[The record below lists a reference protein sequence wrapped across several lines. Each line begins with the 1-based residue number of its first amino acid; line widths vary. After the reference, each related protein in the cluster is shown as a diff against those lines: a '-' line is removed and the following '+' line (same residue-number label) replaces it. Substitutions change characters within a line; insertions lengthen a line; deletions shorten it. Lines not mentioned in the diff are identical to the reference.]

1 MDQIIE
7 LSQCLLTSL
16 EGATS
21 GRSFDELIIGKF
33 MFSTD
38 MVSSPSPI

>member
-21 GRSFDELIIGKF
+21 GKSFDEQIIG
-33 MFSTD
+33 M
-38 MVSSPSPI
+38 